1 MCDVAKKNLDGNRII
16 RSKQLIIIS
25 LAFMSIG
32 FVFCFLYDYSI
43 LRYILAAIG
52 LIIIVIFSKKIFLV
66 VKVMFSSSKN
76 EICS

>member
-1 MCDVAKKNLDGNRII
+1 MNGTDI
-16 RSKQLIIIS
+16 RAGSCGYLLNQQT
-25 LAFMSIG
+25 
-32 FVFCFLYDYSI
+32 
-43 LRYILAAIG
+43 LRYILATIG